1 MAGRIYGTLRP
12 AEAMGNPGEDFVS
25 WPNLRPTC
33 RQMWRML
40 FRNALIYFALG
51 REMGAHSGFGKYAV
65 CSSYLLVVMLVV
77 VSSAATA
84 QAPQVTPLAIN
95 LMPMPATVTVGAG
108 RRMVPQTFS
117 VAIAG
122 YSDPKLERAAQRFL
136 RDLGRQT
143 GYFVSD
149 RLVDVGHATL
159 VIRADHGSDP
169 VQDLGEDES
178 YVLDVNGAGAKLSAP
193 NPLGVMHG
201 LQTVLQLVDVTPDGY
216 AAPAVHIEDSP
227 RFPWRGLSIDVSRH
241 FITMATL
248 KRNVDAMAAVKM
260 NVLHLHLSDD
270 QGFRLESKEF
280 PKLQELGS
288 DGLYYLQSEMRELI
302 AFAGDRGIRIVPEFD
317 MPGHSTAWFVGY
329 PDLASSPGP
338 YQIERRWGIFNPAM
352 DPTRESTYKVLDKF
366 IGEMATLF
374 PDRYFHIGG
383 DEVNGKQWDA
393 NSKIREFMQAHNLKS
408 DQELQQYFTDR
419 VEKIVSRHH
428 KFMVGWD
435 EILTPGMPKDI
446 VIQSWRGQDSL
457 AEAARQGYRGIL
469 SSGYYLDAMAP
480 AAQHYLVDPLAGA
493 DATLTPAQ
501 QKLILGGEACM
512 WEEFASD
519 ESVESRIWPRAA
531 AIAERLWSPRQV
543 QDVNS
548 MYRRMGAVSAQL
560 EELGLT
566 HRSSSEVMLA
576 RGAGTDDIAAL
587 QVLAQAVQ
595 PASITIRETE
605 AEKAG
610 GIQTSDVPLNRMVD
624 AIAPESDDARK
635 FSAAVDQFIASKF
648 QDAAAESHIR
658 RKLTEWRDNDSA
670 LQPLLQ
676 NSFLLQEVAPVSQNL
691 AALGAAGLQALD
703 SIDAHKPTAAEWRQQ
718 QIAAIQQA
726 AKPTADLVL
735 VIAPA
740 VQKLVEA
747 SSATA
752 ATP

>member
-1 MAGRIYGTLRP
+1 
-12 AEAMGNPGEDFVS
+12 
-25 WPNLRPTC
+25 
-33 RQMWRML
+33 
-40 FRNALIYFALG
+40 
-51 REMGAHSGFGKYAV
+51 MGAHSGIGKHAV
-65 CSSYLLVVMLVV
+65 HFSYLLVMMFALI
-77 VSSAATA
+77 SSTATA
-84 QAPQVTPLAIN
+84 LAPQVTPLAIN
-95 LMPMPATVTVGAG
+95 VMPMPATVTVGAG
-108 RRMVPQTFS
+108 RLMVPQAFS
-117 VAIAG
+117 VAIGG

-149 RLVDVGHATL
+149 RLTDVGHVTL
-159 VIRADHGSDP
+159 VIHADHGSDP

-178 YVLDVNGAGAKLSAP
+178 YVLDVTGAGAKLTAS
-193 NPLGVMHG
+193 NPLGVMRG
-201 LQTVLQLVDVTPDGY
+201 LQTFLQLVEVTPDGY

-241 FITMATL
+241 FVAMATL
-248 KRNVDAMAAVKM
+248 KRNVEAMAAVKM

-288 DGLYYLQSEMRELI
+288 DGMYYTQSEMRELI
-302 AFAGDRGIRIVPEFD
+302 AYAGDRGIRVVPEFD

-329 PDLASSPGP
+329 PELSSGPGP
-338 YQIERRWGIFNPAM
+338 YQIERRWGIFDPAM
-352 DPTRESTYKVLDKF
+352 DPTRESTYKLLDRF
-366 IGEMATLF
+366 IAEMISIF

-393 NSKIREFMQAHNLKS
+393 NPKIREFMQAHNLQS

-419 VEKIVSRHH
+419 VEKIVSKHH

-457 AEAARQGYRGIL
+457 AEAAKQGYRGIL

-519 ESVESRIWPRAA
+519 ENVESRIWPRAA
-531 AIAERLWSPRQV
+531 AIAERLWSAQQV

-576 RGAGTDDIAAL
+576 RAAGTNDIAAL
-587 QVLAQAVQ
+587 DVLAQALQ

-624 AIAPESDDARK
+624 VIAPESGDARK
-635 FSAAVDQFIASKF
+635 FSAAVDQFIASRF

-658 RKLTEWRDNDSA
+658 RKLTEWRENDSA

-676 NSFLLQEVAPVSQNL
+676 NSFLLKEVAPVSQNL
-691 AALGAAGLQALD
+691 ASLGAAGLQALD
-703 SIDAHKPTAAEWRQQ
+703 TIDARKTAPPEWKLQQ
-718 QIAAIQQA
+718 VAMIQQA
-726 AKPTADLVL
+726 AKPTGDLVL
-735 VIAPA
+735 AVAAA

-747 SSATA
+747 SSAA
-752 ATP
+752 AVAVP

>member
-1 MAGRIYGTLRP
+1 
-12 AEAMGNPGEDFVS
+12 
-25 WPNLRPTC
+25 
-33 RQMWRML
+33 
-40 FRNALIYFALG
+40 
-51 REMGAHSGFGKYAV
+51 MGAYFGIGRNV
-65 CSSYLLVVMLVV
+65 VWLGYLLVPIFALI
-77 VSSAATA
+77 SSAATTR
-84 QAPQVTPLAIN
+84 APQVAPPSINVMPL
-95 LMPMPATVTVGAG
+95 PATLTFGAG
-108 RRMVPQTFS
+108 RLMVVQTFS

-122 YSDPKLERAAQRFL
+122 YNEPRMERAAQRFL

-143 GYFVSD
+143 GYFVS
-149 RLVDVGHATL
+149 LGLGDVGHASL
-159 VIRADHGSDP
+159 VIHAEHGSEP
-169 VQDLGEDES
+169 VQNLGEDES
-178 YVLDVNGAGAKLSAP
+178 YVLDVSSTGAKLTAP
-193 NPLGVMHG
+193 NPLGVMRG
-201 LQTVLQLVDVTPDGY
+201 LQPFLQLVEVTPDGY

-241 FITMATL
+241 FITMPVL
-248 KRNVDAMAAVKM
+248 RRNVDAMAAVKM

-288 DGLYYLQSEMRELI
+288 DGMYYSQTEMRELI
-302 AFAGDRGIRIVPEFD
+302 AYAADRGIRVVPEFD

-329 PDLASSPGP
+329 PELASGSGP
-338 YQIERRWGIFNPAM
+338 YRIERRWGIFDPAM
-352 DPTRESTYKVLDKF
+352 DPTRESTYKLLDKF

-374 PDRYFHIGG
+374 PDHYFHIGG
-383 DEVNGKQWDA
+383 DEVNGKEWDA
-393 NSKIREFMQAHNLKS
+393 NPKIREFMRAHNLKS

-419 VEKIVSRHH
+419 VEKIVSKHH

-519 ESVESRIWPRAA
+519 ETIESRIWPRAA
-531 AIAERLWSPRQV
+531 AIAERLWSPQQV

-548 MYRRMGAVSAQL
+548 MYRRMAAISAHL

-566 HRSSSEVMLA
+566 HRSSSAVMLA
-576 RGAGTDDIAAL
+576 RAAGTNDIRAL
-587 QVLAQAVQ
+587 EVLAEATQ
-595 PASITIRETE
+595 PSSISIRESE

-610 GIQTSDVPLNRMVD
+610 GIQTSDIPLNRMVD
-624 AIAPESDDARK
+624 GIAPESAAARK

-648 QDAAAESHIR
+648 QDAANESCIR
-658 RKLTEWRDNDSA
+658 EELTKWRDNDSA

-676 NSFLLQEVAPVSQNL
+676 NSFLLKEVAPVSQNL
-691 AALGAAGLQALD
+691 AALGSAGLKALD
-703 SIDAHKPTAAEWRQQ
+703 NIDARKPMAAEWRQQ

-735 VIAPA
+735 AVAPA

-747 SSATA
+747 SSGGAVA
-752 ATP
+752 P

>member
-1 MAGRIYGTLRP
+1 MSWCGVRCRVVPGRK
-12 AEAMGNPGEDFVS
+12 MGV
-25 WPNLRPTC
+25 
-33 RQMWRML
+33 
-40 FRNALIYFALG
+40 
-51 REMGAHSGFGKYAV
+51 HSGIGKHQ
-65 CSSYLLVVMLVV
+65 SRFSYLLIPVFALI
-77 VSSAATA
+77 SSAATA
-84 QAPQVTPLAIN
+84 HAPRSPQAPSPVN
-95 LMPMPATVTVGAG
+95 LMPMPVMVMPAAG
-108 RRMVPQTFS
+108 RLVVSQSFS

-136 RDLGRQT
+136 RDVSRQT
-143 GYFVSD
+143 GYFLSEQLAD
-149 RLVDVGHATL
+149 AGHATL
-159 VIRADHGSDP
+159 TIHADHGSDP

-178 YVLDVNGAGAKLSAP
+178 YVLDVSSAGAKLTAP

-201 LQTVLQLVDVTPDGY
+201 LETFLQLVEVSPDGY
-216 AAPAVHIEDSP
+216 AAPAIHIEDTP

-241 FITMATL
+241 FISMPVL
-248 KRNVDAMAAVKM
+248 KRNVDALAAVKM

-270 QGFRLESKEF
+270 QGFRLESREF
-280 PKLQELGS
+280 PKLQEQGS
-288 DGLYYLQSEMRELI
+288 DGMYYSQAEMRELI
-302 AFAGDRGIRIVPEFD
+302 AYASDRGIRIVPEFD

-329 PDLASSPGP
+329 PELASDSGP
-338 YQIERRWGIFNPAM
+338 YHIERRWGIFDPAM
-352 DPTRESTYKVLDKF
+352 DPTRESTYKLLDKF

-383 DEVNGKQWDA
+383 DEVNGKEWDA
-393 NSKIREFMQAHNLKS
+393 NPKIREFMRAHNLKS

-419 VEKIVSRHH
+419 VEKIVSKHH

-480 AAQHYLVDPLAGA
+480 AAQHYLVDPLGGA
-493 DATLTPAQ
+493 DATLTAAQ

-519 ESVESRIWPRAA
+519 ENIESRIWPRAA
-531 AIAERLWSPRQV
+531 AIAERLWSPQQV

-548 MYRRMGAVSAQL
+548 MYRRMVAVSEHLEQL
-560 EELGLT
+560 GVM
-566 HRSSSEVMLA
+566 HCSSTTVMLA
-576 RGAGTDDIAAL
+576 RAAGTDDIAAL
-587 QVLAQAVQ
+587 EVLAQAVQ
-595 PASITIRETE
+595 PASISIRETE

-610 GIQTSDVPLNRMVD
+610 GIQTSDIPLNRMVD
-624 AIAPESDDARK
+624 AIAPESATARK
-635 FSAAVDQFIASKF
+635 FTAAVDQFIASKF
-648 QDAAAESHIR
+648 QDAAAESYVR
-658 RKLTEWRDNDSA
+658 QKLAQWRDNDSA

-676 NSFLLQEVAPVSQNL
+676 NSFLLKEVAPVSQNL
-691 AALGAAGLQALD
+691 AALGAAGLQALA
-703 SIDAHKPTAAEWRQQ
+703 SIDARKPTAAEWRQQ
-718 QIAAIQQA
+718 QSAAIQQA

-747 SSATA
+747 SSGSAVA
-752 ATP
+752 P

>member
-1 MAGRIYGTLRP
+1 
-12 AEAMGNPGEDFVS
+12 
-25 WPNLRPTC
+25 
-33 RQMWRML
+33 
-40 FRNALIYFALG
+40 
-51 REMGAHSGFGKYAV
+51 MGAYFGIGRNV
-65 CSSYLLVVMLVV
+65 VWLGYLLVPIFALIG
-77 VSSAATA
+77 STATA
-84 QAPQVTPLAIN
+84 RAPQVAPPSINVMPL
-95 LMPMPATVTVGAG
+95 PATLTFGAG
-108 RRMVPQTFS
+108 RLMVVQTFS

-122 YSDPKLERAAQRFL
+122 YNEPRMERAAQRFL

-143 GYFVSD
+143 GYFVS
-149 RLVDVGHATL
+149 LGLGDVGHASL
-159 VIRADHGSDP
+159 VIHAEHGSEP
-169 VQDLGEDES
+169 VQNLGEDES
-178 YVLDVNGAGAKLSAP
+178 YVLDVSSTGAKLTAP
-193 NPLGVMHG
+193 NPLGVMRG
-201 LQTVLQLVDVTPDGY
+201 LQTFLQLVEVTPDGY
-216 AAPAVHIEDSP
+216 AAPTVHIEDSP

-241 FITMATL
+241 FITMPVL
-248 KRNVDAMAAVKM
+248 RRNVDAMAAVKM

-280 PKLQELGS
+280 PKLQELGT
-288 DGLYYLQSEMRELI
+288 DGMYYAQTEMRELI
-302 AFAGDRGIRIVPEFD
+302 AYAADRGIRVVPEFD

-329 PDLASSPGP
+329 PELASGSGP
-338 YQIERRWGIFNPAM
+338 YRIERRWGIFDPAM
-352 DPTRESTYKVLDKF
+352 DPTRESTYKLLDKF

-383 DEVNGKQWDA
+383 DEVNGKEWDA
-393 NSKIREFMQAHNLKS
+393 NPKIREFMRAHNLKS

-419 VEKIVSRHH
+419 VEKIVSKHH

-519 ESVESRIWPRAA
+519 ETIESRIWPRAA
-531 AIAERLWSPRQV
+531 AIAERLWSPQQV

-548 MYRRMGAVSAQL
+548 MYRRMAAISAHL

-566 HRSSSEVMLA
+566 HRSSSAVMLA
-576 RGAGTDDIAAL
+576 RAAGTNDIRAL
-587 QVLAQAVQ
+587 EVLAEATQ
-595 PASITIRETE
+595 PSSISIRESE

-610 GIQTSDVPLNRMVD
+610 GIQTSDIPLNRMVD
-624 AIAPESDDARK
+624 GIAPESAAARK

-648 QDAAAESHIR
+648 QDAANESCIR
-658 RKLTEWRDNDSA
+658 EELTKWRDNDSA

-676 NSFLLQEVAPVSQNL
+676 NSFLLKEVAPVSQNL
-691 AALGAAGLQALD
+691 AALGSAGLKALD
-703 SIDAHKPTAAEWRQQ
+703 NIDARKPMAAEWRQQ

-735 VIAPA
+735 AVAPA

-747 SSATA
+747 SSGGAVA
-752 ATP
+752 P

>member
-1 MAGRIYGTLRP
+1 M
-12 AEAMGNPGEDFVS
+12 V
-25 WPNLRPTC
+25 
-33 RQMWRML
+33 
-40 FRNALIYFALG
+40 FALN
-51 REMGAHSGFGKYAV
+51 
-65 CSSYLLVVMLVV
+65 SSVA
-77 VSSAATA
+77 SA
-84 QAPQVTPLAIN
+84 QAPQATPPAVN
-95 LMPMPATVTVGAG
+95 VMPMPASLTLGAG
-108 RRMVPQTFS
+108 RLIVSQTFS

-122 YSDPKLERAAQRFL
+122 YNEPRLERVAQRFQ
-136 RDLGRQT
+136 RDLGRET
-143 GYFVSD
+143 GYFLSD
-149 RLVDVGHATL
+149 QLGDAGHATL
-159 VIRADHGSDP
+159 VIHADHGSEP

-178 YVLDVNGAGAKLSAP
+178 YVLDVSSADAKLTAP
-193 NPLGVMHG
+193 NSLGIMRG
-201 LQTVLQLVDVTPDGY
+201 LETFLQLVEVTPDGY

-241 FITMATL
+241 FVSMATL

-288 DGLYYLQSEMRELI
+288 DGMYYLQREMRELI
-302 AFAGDRGIRIVPEFD
+302 AYAGDRGIRIVPELD

-329 PDLASSPGP
+329 PELASGPGP
-338 YQIERRWGIFNPAM
+338 YQIERRWGIFDPAM
-352 DPTRESTYKVLDKF
+352 DPTRESTYKMLDKF
-366 IGEMATLF
+366 IGEIAILF

-393 NSKIREFMQAHNLKS
+393 NPKIREFMQAHNLKN

-419 VEKIVSRHH
+419 VEKIVSKHH

-493 DATLTPAQ
+493 DATLTAAQ

-519 ESVESRIWPRAA
+519 ENIESRIWPRAA
-531 AIAERLWSPRQV
+531 AIAERFWSPQQV
-543 QDVNS
+543 RDVNS
-548 MYRRMGAVSAQL
+548 MYRRMAAVSAHL

-576 RGAGTDDIAAL
+576 RATGTDDIAAL
-587 QVLAQAVQ
+587 EVLEQAVQ
-595 PASITIRETE
+595 AASITIRETE

-610 GIQTSDVPLNRMVD
+610 GIQTSDIPLNRMVD
-624 AIAPESDDARK
+624 AIAPESAAARK
-635 FSAAVDQFIASKF
+635 FSSAVDQFVANKF
-648 QDAAAESHIR
+648 QDAAAESYIR
-658 RKLTEWRDNDSA
+658 QKLTEWRDNDSA

-676 NSFLLQEVAPVSQNL
+676 SSFLLKEVTPVSQNL
-691 AALGAAGLQALD
+691 AALGAVGLQALD
-703 SIDAHKPTAAEWRQQ
+703 SIDARKPTAVEWRQQ
-718 QIAAIQQA
+718 QITAIQQA

-747 SSATA
+747 SSGSAVA
-752 ATP
+752 P

>member
-1 MAGRIYGTLRP
+1 
-12 AEAMGNPGEDFVS
+12 
-25 WPNLRPTC
+25 
-33 RQMWRML
+33 
-40 FRNALIYFALG
+40 
-51 REMGAHSGFGKYAV
+51 MGAHSGTGTHAV
-65 CSSYLLVVMLVV
+65 RFSYLLVIVFALI
-77 VSSAATA
+77 SSAATA
-84 QAPQVTPLAIN
+84 QAPQVTPQDIN
-95 LMPMPATVTVGAG
+95 VMPMPATVTVGVD
-108 RRMVPQTFS
+108 RLMVPQTFS
-117 VAIAG
+117 VAITG
-122 YSDPKLERAAQRFL
+122 YSEPRLQRAAQRFL
-136 RDLGRQT
+136 RDLSRQT
-143 GYFVSD
+143 GYFLSAE
-149 RLVDVGHATL
+149 LADVNHATL
-159 VIRADHGSDP
+159 QIHADHGSEP

-178 YVLDVNGAGAKLSAP
+178 YVLDVSRAGAKLAAP
-193 NPLGVMHG
+193 NPLGIMHG
-201 LQTVLQLVDVTPDGY
+201 LQTFLQLVEVTPDGY
-216 AAPAVHIEDSP
+216 AVPAVHIEDSP

-280 PKLQELGS
+280 PKLQEVGS
-288 DGLYYLQSEMRELI
+288 DGKYYLQSEMRELI
-302 AFAGDRGIRIVPEFD
+302 AYASDRGIRVVPEFD

-329 PDLASSPGP
+329 PELSSGPGP
-338 YQIERRWGIFNPAM
+338 YQIERRWGIFDPAM
-352 DPTRESTYKVLDKF
+352 DPTRESTYKFLDRF
-366 IGEMATLF
+366 IAEMVSIF

-393 NSKIREFMQAHNLKS
+393 NPKIREFMQAHNLKS

-419 VEKIVSRHH
+419 VEKIVSKHH
-428 KFMVGWD
+428 RFMVGWD

-457 AEAARQGYRGIL
+457 AEAAKQGYRGIL

-531 AIAERLWSPRQV
+531 AIAERLWSPQQV

-576 RGAGTDDIAAL
+576 RIAGTDDIAAL

-610 GIQTSDVPLNRMVD
+610 GIQTSDIPLNRMVD
-624 AIAPESDDARK
+624 AIPPESAAARK
-635 FSAAVDQFIASKF
+635 FSAAVDQFIANKF
-648 QDAAAESHIR
+648 QDAAAESYIR
-658 RKLTEWRDNDSA
+658 EELTKWRNNDSA

-676 NSFLLQEVAPVSQNL
+676 NSFLLKEVMPVSQNL

-703 SIDAHKPTAAEWRQQ
+703 YIDARKTAPPQWRLQQ
-718 QIAAIQQA
+718 VAMMQQA
-726 AKPTADLVL
+726 AKPTGDLVL
-735 VIAPA
+735 AVAPA

-747 SSATA
+747 SSAA
-752 ATP
+752 AVAAP

>member
-1 MAGRIYGTLRP
+1 MV
-12 AEAMGNPGEDFVS
+12 F
-25 WPNLRPTC
+25 
-33 RQMWRML
+33 
-40 FRNALIYFALG
+40 ALI
-51 REMGAHSGFGKYAV
+51 
-65 CSSYLLVVMLVV
+65 
-77 VSSAATA
+77 SSAATA
-84 QAPQVTPLAIN
+84 QAPQATSPAIN
-95 LMPMPATVTVGAG
+95 VMPMPATVTFAAG
-108 RRMVPQTFS
+108 RLVVSQTFT
-117 VAIAG
+117 VAISG
-122 YSDPKLERAAQRFL
+122 YNEPRLERAAQRFL

-149 RLVDVGHATL
+149 RLGDAGHAIL
-159 VIRADHGSDP
+159 VIHADHGSEP
-169 VQDLGEDES
+169 VQDLGDDES
-178 YVLDVNGAGAKLSAP
+178 YVLDVSSAGAKLTAP
-193 NPLGVMHG
+193 NPLGVMRG
-201 LQTVLQLVDVTPDGY
+201 LQTFLQLVEVTPDGY
-216 AAPAVHIEDSP
+216 AAPAVRIEDSP

-241 FITMATL
+241 FITMPVL

-288 DGLYYLQSEMRELI
+288 DGMYYLQSEMRELI
-302 AFAGDRGIRIVPEFD
+302 AYAGDRGIRVVPEFD

-329 PDLASSPGP
+329 PELASGPGP
-338 YQIERRWGIFNPAM
+338 YQIEHRWGIFDPAM
-352 DPTRESTYKVLDKF
+352 DPTRESTYKLLDKL
-366 IGEMATLF
+366 IGEMAILF

-383 DEVNGKQWDA
+383 DEVNGKHWDA
-393 NSKIREFMQAHNLKS
+393 NPKIREFMQVHNLKS

-419 VEKIVSRHH
+419 VEKIVSKHH

-480 AAQHYLVDPLAGA
+480 AAQHYSVDPLGGA
-493 DATLTPAQ
+493 DATLTTAQ

-519 ESVESRIWPRAA
+519 ENIESRIWPRAA
-531 AIAERLWSPRQV
+531 AIAERLWSRQQV

-548 MYRRMGAVSAQL
+548 MDRRMEVVSEHL
-560 EELGLT
+560 EELGVM
-566 HRSSSEVMLA
+566 HRSSSTVMLA
-576 RGAGTDDIAAL
+576 RAAGTDDIAAL
-587 QVLAQAVQ
+587 EVLAQAAQ
-595 PASITIRETE
+595 PASISIRETE

-610 GIQTSDVPLNRMVD
+610 GIQTSDIPLNRMVD
-624 AIAPESDDARK
+624 AIAPESAAARK
-635 FSAAVDQFIASKF
+635 FSAAVDQFVASKF
-648 QDAAAESHIR
+648 QDAAAESYIR
-658 RKLTEWRDNDSA
+658 QKLAEWRDNDSA

-676 NSFLLQEVAPVSQNL
+676 NSFLLKEVAPVSQNL
-691 AALGAAGLQALD
+691 AALGAAGLQALA
-703 SIDAHKPTAAEWRQQ
+703 SIDARKPTAAEWRQQ
-718 QIAAIQQA
+718 QIAVIQQA

-747 SSATA
+747 SSISAGA
-752 ATP
+752 Q

>member
-1 MAGRIYGTLRP
+1 
-12 AEAMGNPGEDFVS
+12 
-25 WPNLRPTC
+25 
-33 RQMWRML
+33 
-40 FRNALIYFALG
+40 
-51 REMGAHSGFGKYAV
+51 MGAHSGLAKHAAHL
-65 CSSYLLVVMLVV
+65 SYSLVMTFVLI
-77 VSSAATA
+77 SSAATA
-84 QAPQVTPLAIN
+84 QAPQVAAPTINVMPL
-95 LMPMPATVTVGAG
+95 PAKLTLGAG
-108 RRMVPQTFS
+108 RLMVPQTFS

-122 YSDPKLERAAQRFL
+122 YEEPRLERASQRFL
-136 RDLGRQT
+136 RDLSRQT
-143 GYFVSD
+143 GYFLSD
-149 RLVDVGHATL
+149 RLADPGHATL
-159 VIRADHGSDP
+159 VIHADHGSQP

-178 YVLDVNGAGAKLSAP
+178 YILDVSSAGAKLVAP
-193 NPLGVMHG
+193 NPLGVMRG
-201 LQTVLQLVDVTPDGY
+201 LQTFLQLVEVTPEGY
-216 AAPAVHIEDSP
+216 AVPAVHIEDSP

-248 KRNVDAMAAVKM
+248 KRNVDAMAAMKM

-280 PKLQELGS
+280 PKLHELGS
-288 DGLYYLQSEMRELI
+288 DGMYYTQSEMHELI
-302 AFAGDRGIRIVPEFD
+302 AYAGDRGIRVVPEFD

-329 PDLASSPGP
+329 PELSSGPGP
-338 YQIERRWGIFNPAM
+338 YQIERRWGIFDPAM
-352 DPTRESTYKVLDKF
+352 DPTRESTFKMLDKF

-393 NSKIREFMQAHNLKS
+393 NPKIREFMQAHRLKN

-419 VEKIVSRHH
+419 VEKIVSKHH

-480 AAQHYLVDPLAGA
+480 ASQHYLVDPLAGA

-519 ESVESRIWPRAA
+519 ETIESRIWPRAA
-531 AIAERLWSPRQV
+531 AIAERLWSPQQV
-543 QDVNS
+543 LDVNS
-548 MYRRMGAVSAQL
+548 MYRRMAVVSEHL

-566 HRSSSEVMLA
+566 HRSSSAVMLA
-576 RGAGTDDIAAL
+576 RAAGTDDINAL
-587 QVLAQAVQ
+587 DVLAQAVQ

-610 GIQTSDVPLNRMVD
+610 GIQTSDIPLNRMVD
-624 AIAPESDDARK
+624 AIPPESAAARQ
-635 FSAAVDQFIASKF
+635 FSVAVDQFIANKF
-648 QDAAAESHIR
+648 QDPAAESYIR
-658 RKLTEWRDNDSA
+658 EELTRWRDNDST

-676 NSFLLQEVAPVSQNL
+676 NSFLLKEVAPVSQNL
-691 AALGAAGLQALD
+691 AALGAAGLQAIN
-703 SIDAHKPTAAEWRQQ
+703 SIDTRKPTSAECRQQ
-718 QIAAIQQA
+718 QIAVIQQA

-735 VIAPA
+735 VVAPA

-747 SSATA
+747 SSGSAVA
-752 ATP
+752 P

>member
-1 MAGRIYGTLRP
+1 MVAHFGIGKH
-12 AEAMGNPGEDFVS
+12 AMRCG
-25 WPNLRPTC
+25 
-33 RQMWRML
+33 
-40 FRNALIYFALG
+40 
-51 REMGAHSGFGKYAV
+51 
-65 CSSYLLVVMLVV
+65 YLLVMVFALI
-77 VSSAATA
+77 SSAATA
-84 QAPQVTPLAIN
+84 QAPQVAPPTIN
-95 LMPMPATVTVGAG
+95 VMPMPATLTLGAG
-108 RRMVPQTFS
+108 RLMVPQTFS

-122 YSDPKLERAAQRFL
+122 YNEPKLERAAQRFL
-136 RDLGRQT
+136 RDLGRET
-143 GYFVSD
+143 GYFLND
-149 RLVDVGHATL
+149 RLADAGHATL
-159 VIRADHGSDP
+159 VIHADHGSEP

-178 YVLDVNGAGAKLSAP
+178 YILDVSSAGAKLTAP
-193 NPLGVMHG
+193 NPIGVMRG
-201 LQTVLQLVDVTPDGY
+201 LQTFLQLVEVTPDGY
-216 AAPAVHIEDSP
+216 AVPAVHIEDSP

-241 FITMATL
+241 FISMATL

-270 QGFRLESKEF
+270 QGFRLESREF

-288 DGLYYLQSEMRELI
+288 DGMYYTQSEMRELI
-302 AFAGDRGIRIVPEFD
+302 AFAGDRGIRVVPEFD

-338 YQIERRWGIFNPAM
+338 YQIERRWGIFDPAM
-352 DPTRESTYKVLDKF
+352 DPTRESTYKMLDKF

-393 NSKIREFMQAHNLKS
+393 NPKIREFMQAHNLKS

-419 VEKIVSRHH
+419 VEKIVSKHH

-480 AAQHYLVDPLAGA
+480 ASQHYLVDPLAGA

-519 ESVESRIWPRAA
+519 ENIESRIWPRAA
-531 AIAERLWSPRQV
+531 AIAERFWSRQQV

-548 MYRRMGAVSAQL
+548 MYRRMAAVSEHLEQL
-560 EELGLT
+560 GVM
-566 HRSSSEVMLA
+566 HRSSTTVMLA
-576 RGAGTDDIAAL
+576 RAAGTDDIAAL
-587 QVLAQAVQ
+587 EVLAQAVQ
-595 PASITIRETE
+595 PASINIRETE

-610 GIQTSDVPLNRMVD
+610 GIQTSDIPLNRVVG
-624 AIAPESDDARK
+624 AIAPESAAAGK
-635 FSAAVDQFIASKF
+635 FSSAVDQFIESKF
-648 QDAAAESHIR
+648 QDAAAESYIR
-658 RKLTEWRDNDSA
+658 QKLTEWRDNDSA

-676 NSFLLQEVAPVSQNL
+676 HSFFLKEVAPGSQNL
-691 AALGAAGLQALD
+691 AALAAAGLRALD
-703 SIDAHKPTAAEWRQQ
+703 NIDARKPTLADWRQQ

-735 VIAPA
+735 VVAPA

-747 SSATA
+747 SSGA
-752 ATP
+752 AVAP

>member
-1 MAGRIYGTLRP
+1 MDANFGIGRSITGP
-12 AEAMGNPGEDFVS
+12 
-25 WPNLRPTC
+25 
-33 RQMWRML
+33 
-40 FRNALIYFALG
+40 
-51 REMGAHSGFGKYAV
+51 
-65 CSSYLLVVMLVV
+65 SYLLILVFALI
-77 VSSAATA
+77 SSAATA
-84 QAPQVTPLAIN
+84 KAPQVAPVAIN
-95 LMPMPATVTVGAG
+95 VMPMPATLTPGAG
-108 RRMVPQTFS
+108 RLMVPQTFS

-122 YSDPKLERAAQRFL
+122 YNEPRLERAARRFL
-136 RDLGRQT
+136 RDLGRET
-143 GYFVSD
+143 GYFLSD
-149 RLVDVGHATL
+149 RLGDAGRATL
-159 VIRADHGSDP
+159 VIHADHGSEP

-178 YVLDVNGAGAKLSAP
+178 YVLDVNSAGAKLTAP
-193 NPLGVMHG
+193 NPLGVMRG
-201 LQTVLQLVDVTPDGY
+201 LQTFLQLVEVTPDGF

-241 FITMATL
+241 FVTMAVL

-270 QGFRLESKEF
+270 QGFRLESREF
-280 PKLQELGS
+280 PMLQELGS
-288 DGLYYLQSEMRELI
+288 DGMYYLQSEMRELI
-302 AFAGDRGIRIVPEFD
+302 AYAGDRGIRVVPEFD

-338 YQIERRWGIFNPAM
+338 YQIERRWGIFDPAM
-352 DPTRESTYKVLDKF
+352 DPTRESTYKMLDKF

-393 NSKIREFMQAHNLKS
+393 NPKIREFMQAHNLKS

-519 ESVESRIWPRAA
+519 ETIESRIWPRAA
-531 AIAERLWSPRQV
+531 AIAERLWSPQQV

-548 MYRRMGAVSAQL
+548 MYRRMVAVSEHL

-566 HRSSSEVMLA
+566 HRSSTAVLLGRA
-576 RGAGTDDIAAL
+576 AGTDDIAAL
-587 QVLAQAVQ
+587 DVLAQAVQ

-610 GIQTSDVPLNRMVD
+610 GIQTSDIPLNRMVD
-624 AIAPESDDARK
+624 AIAPESAAARK
-635 FSAAVDQFIASKF
+635 FSSAVDQFVASKF
-648 QDAAAESHIR
+648 QDAAAKSYIR
-658 RKLTEWRDNDSA
+658 EQLMAWRDNDSA

-676 NSFLLQEVAPVSQNL
+676 NSFLLKEVAPVSQNL

-703 SIDAHKPTAAEWRQQ
+703 SIDAHKPTAVEWRQQ

-747 SSATA
+747 TSGA
-752 ATP
+752 AVAP

>member
-1 MAGRIYGTLRP
+1 
-12 AEAMGNPGEDFVS
+12 
-25 WPNLRPTC
+25 
-33 RQMWRML
+33 
-40 FRNALIYFALG
+40 
-51 REMGAHSGFGKYAV
+51 MGAYFGIGPNV
-65 CSSYLLVVMLVV
+65 VWLSYLLVPIFALIG
-77 VSSAATA
+77 STATA
-84 QAPQVTPLAIN
+84 RAPQVAPPSINVMPL
-95 LMPMPATVTVGAG
+95 PATLTFGAG
-108 RRMVPQTFS
+108 RLMVVQTFS

-122 YSDPKLERAAQRFL
+122 YNEPRMERAAQRFL

-143 GYFVSD
+143 GYFVS
-149 RLVDVGHATL
+149 LGLGDVGHASL
-159 VIRADHGSDP
+159 VIHAEHGSEP
-169 VQDLGEDES
+169 VQNLGEDES
-178 YVLDVNGAGAKLSAP
+178 YVLDVSSTGAKLTAP
-193 NPLGVMHG
+193 NPLGVMRG
-201 LQTVLQLVDVTPDGY
+201 LQTFLQLVEVTPDGY

-241 FITMATL
+241 FITMPVL
-248 KRNVDAMAAVKM
+248 RRNVDAMAAVKM

-288 DGLYYLQSEMRELI
+288 DGMYYSQTEMRELI
-302 AFAGDRGIRIVPEFD
+302 AYAADRGIRVVPEFD

-329 PDLASSPGP
+329 PELASGSGP
-338 YQIERRWGIFNPAM
+338 YRIERRWGIFDPAM
-352 DPTRESTYKVLDKF
+352 DPTRESTYKLLDKF

-383 DEVNGKQWDA
+383 DEVNGKEWDA
-393 NSKIREFMQAHNLKS
+393 NPKIREFMRAHNLKS

-419 VEKIVSRHH
+419 VEKIVSKHH

-519 ESVESRIWPRAA
+519 ETIESRIWPRAA
-531 AIAERLWSPRQV
+531 AIAERLWSPQQV

-548 MYRRMGAVSAQL
+548 MYRRMAAISAHL

-566 HRSSSEVMLA
+566 HRSSSAVMLA
-576 RGAGTDDIAAL
+576 RAAGTNDIRAL
-587 QVLAQAVQ
+587 EVLAEATQ
-595 PASITIRETE
+595 PSSISIRESE

-610 GIQTSDVPLNRMVD
+610 GIQTSDIPLNRMVD
-624 AIAPESDDARK
+624 GIAPESAAARK

-648 QDAAAESHIR
+648 QDAANESCIR
-658 RKLTEWRDNDSA
+658 EELTKWRDNDSA

-676 NSFLLQEVAPVSQNL
+676 NSFLLKEVAPVSQNL
-691 AALGAAGLQALD
+691 AALGSAGLKALD
-703 SIDAHKPTAAEWRQQ
+703 NIDARKPIAAEWRQQ

-735 VIAPA
+735 AVAPA

-747 SSATA
+747 SSGGAVA
-752 ATP
+752 P